1 MAALQAVRAELEVV
15 LGSDENWRALYR
27 TGEAGLD
34 RRDRDARLVRA
45 LEANP
50 LYVAWTHVSKA
61 ISALHD
67 GDQAAELAETED
79 DRTRI
84 RGITPSVAALLAAGG
99 AIQDDRELE
108 APWADGDD
116 PAVPIELPED
126 IRERIRADAA
136 GDSLIMRPTRP
147 SEEREPAAAEV
158 REPIG
163 TGTLGRKLAAIP
175 SLEPVEAAPH
185 TQSSSRPADL
195 EADTHEP
202 DEVIEAPSDGVAEPL
217 IEAPTTPGEVA
228 ELLDEGPSA
237 VEEPATVAMPEAFF
251 RRRDGQG
258 QARLRPGD
266 PAHGRTCRGRGS
278 RLSAVTRRL
287 RPRSLP
293 PTLSDPQATGPADG
307 FVPAVAGA
315 EEEVTIIKPED
326 PATAPYAA
334 PEGTVW
340 DWGSGPE
347 PPTQNGKR

>member
-1 MAALQAVRAELEVV
+1 LDLPEQLAALQAVRAELEVV
-15 LGSDENWRALYR
+15 IGTDENWRALCR

-116 PAVPIELPED
+116 PAVAIELPED

-185 TQSSSRPADL
+185 TQSSSWPADL

-202 DEVIEAPSDGVAEPL
+202 DEVIEAPSDGVAEL

-237 VEEPATVAMPEAFF
+237 VEEPATVAMPEV
-251 RRRDGQG
+251 
-258 QARLRPGD
+258 
-266 PAHGRTCRGRGS
+266 S
-278 RLSAVTRRL
+278 LSADAMARDKPDRDL
-287 RPRSLP
+287 
-293 PTLSDPQATGPADG
+293 PTLRMAEPAEARVTFVRRHAQAEAAKSPADAERDPQATGAADG

-315 EEEVTIIKPED
+315 EEAEVTIIKPED
-326 PATAPYAA
+326 PATAPVRRFLKAL
-334 PEGTVW
+334 
-340 DWGSGPE
+340 SGD
-347 PPTQNGKR
+347 